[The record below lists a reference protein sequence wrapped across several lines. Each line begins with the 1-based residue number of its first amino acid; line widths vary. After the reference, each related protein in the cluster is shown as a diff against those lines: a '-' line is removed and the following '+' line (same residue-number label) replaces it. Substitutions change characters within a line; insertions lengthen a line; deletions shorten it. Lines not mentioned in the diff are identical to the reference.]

1 MRFAAWPEERSSD
14 ESHKDDGSSKSRCK
28 GFGGSR
34 SDWFELCDGAVRS
47 FAFPSVAARE
57 RATLEIPFREFSKR
71 GVYRRYWAPYLI
83 LAVREPATKVFYV
96 PAYRG
101 VLYLPDPT
109 WDRALVPCASLQF
122 DDEYFYCDDGR
133 LSDEWRSHARWDRTG
148 KTESPWMP
156 PLMQAR
162 FTEKRDALVITR
174 EDL

>member
-1 MRFAAWPEERSSD
+1 MSRIRMMDRRKAVARVLAAL
-14 ESHKDDGSSKSRCK
+14 GLI
-28 GFGGSR
+28 G
-34 SDWFELCDGAVRS
+34 LS
-47 FAFPSVAARE
+47 FATVPFVASLSPSVAARE